1 MGRKPGSKQ
10 LILEFFLNNLGKI
23 LESKDIQKASG
34 GAVEWARRV
43 RELRNED
50 GYQILSHKDRANLKP
65 NQYLMETIERVPAF
79 TRGISKETRAWVLER
94 NGYTCQMCGVAAS
107 DPDPLGGNRTVRLTM
122 GHIIDKSKGGDD
134 SPQNLRAVCTNC
146 NEGLQNT
153 ALPKP
158 DRIHLLAQIRRAPIQ
173 DQDLNQ
179 ISIIVQMRVNLA
191 WLFAIDARW
200 NDDFAVTL
208 FQFDDERLGVI
219 TFVGIT

>member
-1 MGRKPGSKQ
+1 MARKPGSKQ
-10 LILEFFLNNLGKI
+10 SILEFFLRNVGNV
-23 LESKDIQKASG
+23 LESRDIQKASG

-79 TRGISKETRAWVLER
+79 ARGISQETRAWVLER
-94 NGYTCQMCGVAAS
+94 NGYTCQMCGVAAG

-134 SPQNLRAVCTNC
+134 TPQNLRAVCTNC

-158 DRIHLLAQIRRAPIQ
+158 DRIHLLAQIRRATIQ
-173 DQDLNQ
+173 DQEAVLNWLLQ
-179 ISIIVQMRVNLA
+179 KFNLE
-191 WLFAIDARW
+191 ARKK
-200 NDDFAVTL
+200 
-208 FQFDDERLGVI
+208 
-219 TFVGIT
+219 